1 MNWIIA
7 SSLMFLSSVVSY
19 LFVRLA
25 NNLKIDNALKNL
37 AMFLIPTIIYL
48 GISAQQLESL
58 KVTPYQ
64 MFVIVFMAIFF
75 SYLGN
80 KLSLKSIELAPNPGF
95 SLVIS
100 KSYVVFTTIAAV
112 FLFNASLSIRTAIA
126 IALIVAGSA
135 LIMVEKNKNDKK
147 EKNELTWFWL
157 AIGAF
162 FCWGMLALVSKYL
175 LDLGVSIL
183 SRLIY
188 SMVIVSSIIAL
199 EIYQKKVSLKLTK
212 KQFLTLIVIGVFGAG
227 FNYFM
232 QLAYQLT
239 PNVGFVNALNASSIA
254 AVTLLS
260 GFIFKDELNL
270 KKLLGVVTVVGGMI
284 LLVLTK

>member
-7 SSLMFLSSVVSY
+7 SGLMFLSSVITY

-25 NNLKIDNALKNL
+25 NNQNIDNSFKNL
-37 AMFLIPTIIYL
+37 AMFLIPVIIYL
-48 GISAQQLESL
+48 GISARQLETL
-58 KVTPYQ
+58 KVTGYQ
-64 MFVIVFMAIFF
+64 LLVIIIMSIFF

-95 SLVIS
+95 SLVVS
-100 KSYVVFTTIAAV
+100 KSYVVFTTLAAI
-112 FLFNASLSIRTAIA
+112 FLFNSPLSIKAALAIG
-126 IALIVAGSA
+126 LIIVGSA
-135 LIMVEKNKNDKK
+135 LIMVEKKKNNQ
-147 EKNELTWFWL
+147 EQNNLTWFWL
-157 AIGAF
+157 ALGAF
-162 FCWGMLALVSKYL
+162 FCWGMLALTSKYL

-183 SRLIY
+183 GRLIY
-188 SMVIVSSIIAL
+188 SMIIVSGIIFV
-199 EIYQKKVSLKLTK
+199 EIYQKKVNLKITR
-212 KQFLTLIVIGVFGAG
+212 KQLLTLITIGIFGAG

-239 PNVGFVNALNASSIA
+239 PNIGYVNALNASSIA

-260 GFIFKDELNL
+260 GLIFKDEL
-270 KKLLGVVTVVGGMI
+270 KIRKLLGVGVVISGMI